1 MSKTVALTEKGKLL
15 HGEQTEYE
23 VVPQERCFIF
33 KFYCLRIFDLE
44 FFIFTMVP
52 PFFLPIHCFCEWLQY
67 AHGFSVCPWHL
78 HGPTKFPHLPKY
90 HRFRTDMVPFV
101 GWFLCLISSSFLFDL
116 WSSFGFFMCNR
127 SGSPQTVLPLPSL
140 HCFSFSPGLGYLCS
154 CPLVKWRSL
163 PLDTTAQRL
172 CTCLLCFMGAA
183 WRYWI
188 PSVPVSHIPEG
199 FYCPGRA

>member
-1 MSKTVALTEKGKLL
+1 MFYIQILLFKDIWPWILHLYYGPSLLPAYSLLLRMAPICTRIFCVSLALTWSY
-15 HGEQTEYE
+15 Q
-23 VVPQERCFIF
+23 V
-33 KFYCLRIFDLE
+33 
-44 FFIFTMVP
+44 
-52 PFFLPIHCFCEWLQY
+52 
-67 AHGFSVCPWHL
+67 
-78 HGPTKFPHLPKY
+78 PHLPKY

-140 HCFSFSPGLGYLCS
+140 HCFSFSQDYLCS

-188 PSVPVSHIPEG
+188 PSVPVSHIPRRILLSRKGLGEAPSREHEKTCVG
-199 FYCPGRA
+199 W